1 MDSVTEKTV
10 KQLTLSELLPLT
22 TNGIGATPNDPVP
35 FTFPCGRP
43 SAIAYVDGIF
53 SPDFCASLIEY
64 CSNNMQKS
72 KVGRTM
78 GGVDIRTKVSTDW
91 HIEQISQSEEPRN
104 EEHKFDRQIFPRL
117 WEIINLYKET
127 FPTLC
132 QPDSFQFCMTA
143 DTGYQVQKYAKNIGF
158 YNPHTDGSPWVGN
171 ASHRT
176 LGVII
181 YLNTVETGGGTHFP
195 FHQTVIDA
203 VAGRVALF
211 PAYWTHP
218 HEGLMPLSSDKW
230 IVSTFVTATIPSVD
244 GHTGGECSC

>member
-1 MDSVTEKTV
+1 M
-10 KQLTLSELLPLT
+10 TLSELLSSTISEPAAPLS
-22 TNGIGATPNDPVP
+22 NPVP

-43 SAIAYVDGIF
+43 SAIAYVDGVF
-53 SPDFCASLIEY
+53 SLEFCNSLIAY
-64 CSNNMQKS
+64 CSSNMSKS

-91 HIEQISQSEEPRN
+91 HIEQIPQSEEPTN
-104 EEHKFDRQIFPRL
+104 EEQEFDRHIYPRL

-132 QPDSFQFCMTA
+132 QPDSFPYCMTA
-143 DTGYQVQKYAKNIGF
+143 DTGYQVQKYSQNVGF
-158 YNPHTDGSPWVGN
+158 YNPHTDGSPWVAS

-181 YLNTVETGGGTHFP
+181 YLNTVESGGGTHFP
-195 FHQTVIDA
+195 FHQQVINA

-244 GHTGGECSC
+244 GHTNSECSC